1 MAARKSSSKY
11 TSPASKPAPAASKSA
26 PAPTNR
32 RRIPF
37 RVRLD
42 GAREVILTG
51 EFTGWA
57 TDRLRLQPGP
67 QGEWMAD
74 LELAPGEYQC
84 RLIVDGQWR
93 DVPGL
98 ERRVP
103 NPFGTENAVLVV
115 R

>member
-1 MAARKSSSKY
+1 MAVRKSPKAAAA
-11 TSPASKPAPAASKSA
+11 PSKPAPA
-26 PAPTNR
+26 PAGLR
-32 RRIPF
+32 RVPF

-57 TDRLRLQPGP
+57 TDRLRLQPASE
-67 QGEWMAD
+67 GEWVAQ
-74 LELAPGEYQC
+74 LELPPGEYQC
-84 RLIVDGQWR
+84 RLLVDGQWR

-98 ERRVP
+98 DRRVP

>member
-1 MAARKSSSKY
+1 MAVRKSSR
-11 TSPASKPAPAASKSA
+11 TSPSPSKPAPAPSA
-26 PAPTNR
+26 LR
-32 RRIPF
+32 RVPF

-67 QGEWMAD
+67 EGEWVAH

-98 ERRVP
+98 DRRVP